1 VILIFDEVVTG
12 FRMAAGGAQEYFG
25 VTADLTCLAKAV
37 AGGLPGAALV
47 GRAELLDAIT
57 LKGDAKRDRTQ
68 RVADQGTFSGTPLIA
83 AAGVAALEIL
93 KTGEVQRELNRLGDR
108 LRAGMNDVLKT
119 RGVVGCVYGASSLF
133 RIFLGA
139 TAEELGIPT
148 YTMDATR
155 LDRGMGPV
163 GGVLHLAMLLNGV
176 DYSRGASHG
185 WMNGAMTDKD
195 VDLMLEA
202 FDRSIVRLR
211 EEKRLG

>member
-1 VILIFDEVVTG
+1 
-12 FRMAAGGAQEYFG
+12 MH
-25 VTADLTCLAKAV
+25 
-37 AGGLPGAALV
+37 
-47 GRAELLDAIT
+47 
-57 LKGDAKRDRTQ
+57 GDAKRDRTR
-68 RVADQGTFSGTPLIA
+68 RVADQGTYSGTPLIA

-119 RGVVGCVYGASSLF
+119 RGVVGCVYGASSIF
-133 RIFLGA
+133 RIHLGA
-139 TAEELGIPT
+139 TAEELGITT

-163 GGVLHLAMLLNGV
+163 GGVQHLAMLLNGV

-185 WMNGAMTDKD
+185 WMNGAMSEKD
-195 VDLMLEA
+195 VDMVIDA

-211 EEKRLG
+211 EERRL